1 MKMVFT
7 LLGLLVSLAG
17 LLPLLKE
24 LNINLDFLS
33 FIPLTGIT
41 YNIII
46 LILGLLIVYFSVKRK
61 KRRKNE

>member
-1 MKMVFT
+1 MKIIFT

-24 LNINLDFLS
+24 LSINLDFLD
-33 FIPLTGIT
+33 FISLTGTT

-46 LILGLLIVYFSVKRK
+46 LILGLLIIYFSVKGK
-61 KRRKNE
+61 KKRKNE